1 MQDSPDAP
9 PAAAAAAASAAA
21 AAPSATASLPS
32 WLQPPAFLDGNPY
45 FSAGFGLGI
54 LGTGMAA
61 LRGSAKAAMTMAQR
75 HLLVTLEVTSKD
87 KAYPWVL
94 QWLTHQ
100 AAQTRST
107 VGQHIT
113 VDTITTR
120 LANGQTS
127 TRFEFTPCPGRHVLW
142 YEGRILVV
150 DRVREQQTV
159 DLHTGQPWESVKLT
173 AFGRSNST
181 FSAFLAE
188 AQANAEA
195 KQELTTVVYTNWGT
209 EWRPFGAPRRRRP
222 LHSVVL
228 DDGVAEHVVADV
240 REFVH
245 SAQWYID
252 RGIPYRRGYLMHG
265 PPGCGKSS
273 FVAALAGELGYDI
286 CILNLSD
293 AGLTDDRLSHAL
305 STTPP
310 TSIVLLEDV
319 DAAFVKREASSNQRA
334 THVTFSGLLNA
345 LDGVAAGEER
355 ILFMTT
361 NHLDRLDPAL
371 IRPGRV
377 DVIHEVGHASV
388 SQCRRMF
395 LKFFPEEE
403 RLAERFAATAGSAEL
418 SMALLQ
424 SFFMLYRHSAE
435 GACTGAAEL
444 AAGATA
450 ARKDEGA
457 PMQQRLAERAV
468 EQHRL
473 IQKLQQDQ
481 LEQKQHNTTG
491 GTGVGGLSAAALIE
505 DTDEQQLRRREQQQR
520 LQRQHYSH
528 QGQDQEAAAAAAAL
542 GCIPPP
548 EGAVRE
554 VQTGARPAK

>member
-1 MQDSPDAP
+1 MDMPLP
-9 PAAAAAAASAAA
+9 FPL
-21 AAPSATASLPS
+21 PSALE
-32 WLQPPAFLDGNPY
+32 GNPY
-45 FSAGFGLGI
+45 FSAGFGLGL

-61 LRGSAKAAMTMAQR
+61 LRGASKAAVTMAQR

-94 QWLTHQ
+94 QWLTRQ
-100 AAQTRST
+100 AERSQST
-107 VGQHIT
+107 VGQHLS

-120 LANGQTS
+120 LANGTSS
-127 TRFEFTPCPGRHVLW
+127 TRFEYTPCPGRHVLM
-142 YEGRILVV
+142 YEGRLLMV

-159 DLHTGQPWESVKLT
+159 DFNTGQPWECVKLT
-173 AFGRSNST
+173 SFGRSRELFNS
-181 FSAFLAE
+181 FLRE
-188 AQANAEA
+188 AQEHAES

-222 LHSVVL
+222 LYSVVL
-228 DDGVAEHVVADV
+228 DDGVAEHVVHDV
-240 REFVH
+240 REFVG
-245 SAQWYID
+245 SSKWYID

-293 AGLTDDRLSHAL
+293 AGLTDDRLAHAL

-310 TSIVLLEDV
+310 SSLVLLEDV
-319 DAAFVKREASSNQRA
+319 DAAFVHRDPKDRRSS
-334 THVTFSGLLNA
+334 HVTFSGLLNA

-361 NHLDRLDPAL
+361 NHLERLDPAL

-377 DVIHEVGHASV
+377 DVIHQIGHASP

-395 LKFFPEEE
+395 LKFFPG
-403 RLAERFAATAGSAEL
+403 RSDLAESFVLAAGDTEL

-435 GACTGAAEL
+435 EACMAAGELCAGVAASSAGVPVQQQLAEL
-444 AAGATA
+444 AVRESEAHRRSYPSPDPA
-450 ARKDEGA
+450 AVPR
-457 PMQQRLAERAV
+457 
-468 EQHRL
+468 
-473 IQKLQQDQ
+473 
-481 LEQKQHNTTG
+481 T
-491 GTGVGGLSAAALIE
+491 
-505 DTDEQQLRRREQQQR
+505 
-520 LQRQHYSH
+520 
-528 QGQDQEAAAAAAAL
+528 
-542 GCIPPP
+542 PPP
-548 EGAVRE
+548 VE
-554 VQTGARPAK
+554 

>member
-1 MQDSPDAP
+1 MEATES
-9 PAAAAAAASAAA
+9 AASAAQA
-21 AAPSATASLPS
+21 SSASSNLSSYLT
-32 WLQPPAFLDGNPY
+32 PPAFLEGNPY

-61 LRGSAKAAMTMAQR
+61 LRGSAKAAMSMAQR

-100 AAQTRST
+100 AARTKST

-113 VDTITTR
+113 VDTITQR
-120 LANGQTS
+120 LANGQTT

-142 YEGRILVV
+142 YEGRILIV

-181 FSAFLAE
+181 FTAFLAE

-195 KQELTTVVYTNWGT
+195 KQELTTTVYTNWGT

-228 DDGVAEHVVADV
+228 DDGVAEHVVSDV
-240 REFVH
+240 REFVD
-245 SAQWYID
+245 SSKWYID

-305 STTPP
+305 STMPP
-310 TSIVLLEDV
+310 MSIVLLEDV
-319 DAAFVKREASSNQRA
+319 DAAFVKRDASQQRA
-334 THVTFSGLLNA
+334 SHVTFSGLLNA

-361 NHLDRLDPAL
+361 NHLERLDPAL

-377 DVIHEVGHASV
+377 DVIHEIGHASA

-395 LKFFPEEE
+395 LKFFPAEEQ
-403 RLAERFAATAGSAEL
+403 LAKRFAATAGSAEL

-435 GACTGAAEL
+435 GACQGAKEL

-450 ARKDEGA
+450 AKHDDGT
-457 PMQQRLAERAV
+457 PVQQQLAERAV
-468 EQHRL
+468 QQQQL
-473 IQKLQQDQ
+473 IQRLQQ
-481 LEQKQHNTTG
+481 EQ
-491 GTGVGGLSAAALIE
+491 VGRMHAAVV
-505 DTDEQQLRRREQQQR
+505 DEEEEKVRREQQQR
-520 LQRQHYSH
+520 LREMHYH
-528 QGQDQEAAAAAAAL
+528 QQMQDADEVAAAAAL
-542 GCIPPP
+542 GCVPPP
-548 EGAVRE
+548 SGAVRE
-554 VQTGARPAK
+554 VHRGAKPPKK